1 MIVMIGKSLVKNTVV
16 ELLRLA
22 VTKLPA
28 DIEEV
33 LQKAYESEE
42 DNVPKM
48 QLKTI
53 LDNIKLA
60 EDAGIPMCQDTGI
73 PIFYVNIGKLGI
85 ENIDIEDAIREG
97 VAEATTKVPLRPNAV
112 HPITRK
118 NPGNNVGERMPYI
131 NFKYSAN
138 DYIEI
143 TVMPK
148 GAGSENMSAL
158 AMLTPSKGIKGIKEF
173 VLNTVLKAG
182 SNPCPPIILGIG
194 IGGSADISM
203 KLAKE
208 SLLRPVT
215 QRHSDKEIAALEEEL
230 YREINKV
237 GIGPMGLGGKT
248 TLLGVNIEY
257 GYCHTASLPVAIN
270 IQCWAARRA
279 TARIYKNGKVKYA
292 SHKRP

>member
-1 MIVMIGKSLVKNTVV
+1 MVSMINKTLVKNVVV

-33 LQKAYESEE
+33 LQKAYETEE
-42 DNVPKM
+42 DSVPKM

-60 EDAGIPMCQDTGI
+60 VETGIPMCQDTGI
-73 PIFYVNIGKLGI
+73 HIFYVNTGKLGI
-85 ENIDIEDAIREG
+85 ENIEEAIRDG
-97 VAEATTKVPLRPNAV
+97 VAEATAKVPLRPNAV
-112 HPITRK
+112 HPMTRK

-131 NFKYSAN
+131 NFKCSAN
-138 DYIEI
+138 DYVEI

-148 GAGSENMSAL
+148 GAGSENMSSL

-208 SLLRPVT
+208 ALLRPVNK
-215 QRHSDKEIAALEEEL
+215 RHSDKEIAALEEEL

-279 TARIYKNGKVKYA
+279 TARIYKNGKVEYI
-292 SHKRP
+292 SHKKS